1 MERCGDCTEQS
12 GSKVGQVNRH
22 LRWSYDANFMIMVV
36 SDAKASNNCWAAK
49 KYGVMEC
56 NVQSW
61 LVQKDRLRNAN
72 SKRKAYC
79 GPQSQFWL

>member
-1 MERCGDCTEQS
+1 
-12 GSKVGQVNRH
+12 
-22 LRWSYDANFMIMVV
+22 MVV

-61 LVQKDRLRNAN
+61 LVQKDRLKNAN